1 MSQRHLSF
9 WPDKLPRQLTL
20 PKTSLY
26 YNVEVSATRYP
37 DKTFIRYYDTELTF
51 SRFRDETLALAG
63 YLEKKCGVKKGDRV
77 LLYMQNCPQFIIS
90 YYAILRA
97 NAVVVPIN
105 PMNLG
110 AELKHYILDSGAH
123 TLILA
128 QELFKYAKP
137 YLDADEKLL
146 ASVIVCSYEDYLLAD
161 TDLTIPESLKSPN
174 QNKEI
179 KEIKDSLDPSGA
191 SGVALWSEAL
201 ESQLKPGPLTTG
213 PEDLCVMP
221 YTSGTTGNP
230 KGCMHTHATVMS
242 TVCASESWFSSKAD
256 DTRLTVLPMFH
267 VTGMQSGMNGPLYTG
282 STIVLLSRWDRDLA
296 AKCIERYKIST
307 FSCIPTMV
315 VDFLANP
322 RVGEYDISS
331 LQRMNGGGTAMPQAI
346 AQKLLEMG
354 ITFVEGYGLSETI
367 APSHLNPPG
376 RAKKQ
381 CLGIPIFGVESL
393 VVDPLTMQEVENGQI
408 GEVIISGPQVF
419 KGYWKNPQATAQAL
433 INLGGKVF
441 LRTGDLAKE
450 DEDGYFFMVD
460 RLKRMINASGFKV
473 WPAEVE
479 LMLYKHPAVQEA
491 CVISAKDPYR
501 GETVKALVVV
511 KEQFKGQVKEGDII
525 EWAAKE
531 MAIYKAPKLIEF
543 KDHLPKSGSGKIL
556 WRQLQEEE
564 NKH

>member
-1 MSQRHLSF
+1 
-9 WPDKLPRQLTL
+9 
-20 PKTSLY
+20 
-26 YNVEVSATRYP
+26 
-37 DKTFIRYYDTELTF
+37 
-51 SRFRDETLALAG
+51 
-63 YLEKKCGVKKGDRV
+63 
-77 LLYMQNCPQFIIS
+77 MQNCPQFIIA

-110 AELKHYILDSGAH
+110 GELKHYILDSGAR
-123 TLILA
+123 TLILS
-128 QELFKYAKP
+128 QELFQHAAP
-137 YLDADEKLL
+137 YIDSDEKLL
-146 ASVIVCSYEDYLLAD
+146 GTVIVSSYKDYLRVD
-161 TDLTIPESLKSPN
+161 TDLPLPDSLKVS
-174 QNKEI
+174 KET
-179 KEIKDSLDPSGA
+179 KEGLGQSANP
-191 SGVALWSEAL
+191 GVALWSDAL
-201 ESQLKPGPLTTG
+201 DEQLQPGPLITG
-213 PEDLCVMP
+213 PQDLCVMP

-230 KGCMHTHATVMS
+230 KGCMHTHATVMA
-242 TVCASESWFSSKAD
+242 TICGGESWFSSKAD

-331 LQRMNGGGTAMPQAI
+331 LKRMNGGGTAMPHAI
-346 AQKLLEMG
+346 AQKLLDMG

-393 VVDPLTMQEVENGQI
+393 VVDPLTLEEVENGEI

-419 KGYWKNPQATAQAL
+419 KGYWNNPEASAQAL
-433 INLGGKVF
+433 INRGGRIF

-450 DEDGYFFMVD
+450 DVDGYFFMVD

-479 LMLYKHPAVQEA
+479 LMLYKHPAIQEA
-491 CVISAKDPYR
+491 CVISAKDQYR
-501 GETVKALVVV
+501 GETVKALVVI
-511 KEQFKGQVKEGDII
+511 KEQFRGQVKEAQII
-525 EWAAKE
+525 DWAAKE
-531 MAIYKAPKLIEF
+531 MATYKAPKLVEF
-543 KDHLPKSGSGKIL
+543 MDHLPKSGSGKIL
-556 WRQLQEEE
+556 WRQLQEGESK
-564 NKH
+564 N

>member
-1 MSQRHLSF
+1 MSQRHLPF

-37 DKTFIRYYDTELTF
+37 DKTFIRYYDTQITF
-51 SRFRDETLALAG
+51 SQFKDETLALAG
-63 YLEKKCGVKKGDRV
+63 YLETKCGVKKGDRV
-77 LLYMQNCPQFIIS
+77 LLYMQNCPQFIIA

-110 AELKHYILDSGAH
+110 GELKHYILDSGAR
-123 TLILA
+123 TLILS
-128 QELFKYAKP
+128 QELLQHAAP
-137 YLDADEKLL
+137 YIDSDEKLL
-146 ASVIVCSYEDYLLAD
+146 GTVIVSSYKDYLRVD
-161 TDLTIPESLKSPN
+161 TDLPLPDSLKVS
-174 QNKEI
+174 KET
-179 KEIKDSLDPSGA
+179 KEGLGQSANP
-191 SGVALWSEAL
+191 GVALWSDAL
-201 ESQLKPGPLTTG
+201 DEQLQPGPLITG
-213 PEDLCVMP
+213 PQDLCVMP

-230 KGCMHTHATVMS
+230 KGCMHTHATVMA
-242 TVCASESWFSSKAD
+242 TICGGESWFSSKAD

-331 LQRMNGGGTAMPQAI
+331 LKRMNGGGTAMPHAI
-346 AQKLLEMG
+346 AQKLLDMG

-393 VVDPLTMQEVENGQI
+393 VVDPLTLEEVENGEI

-419 KGYWKNPQATAQAL
+419 KGYWNNPEASAQAL
-433 INLGGKVF
+433 INRGGRIF

-450 DEDGYFFMVD
+450 DVDGYFFMVD

-479 LMLYKHPAVQEA
+479 LMLYKHPAIQEA
-491 CVISAKDPYR
+491 CVISAKDQYR
-501 GETVKALVVV
+501 GETVKALVVI
-511 KEQFKGQVKEGDII
+511 KEQFRGQVKEAQII
-525 EWAAKE
+525 DWAAKE
-531 MAIYKAPKLIEF
+531 MATYKAPKLVEF
-543 KDHLPKSGSGKIL
+543 MDHLPKSGSGKIL
-556 WRQLQEEE
+556 WRQLQEGESK
-564 NKH
+564 N

>member
-1 MSQRHLSF
+1 MSQRHLPF

-37 DKTFIRYYDTELTF
+37 DKTFIRYYDTQITF
-51 SRFRDETLALAG
+51 SQFKDETLALAG
-63 YLEKKCGVKKGDRV
+63 YLETKCGVKKGDRV
-77 LLYMQNCPQFIIS
+77 LLYMQNCPQFIIA

-110 AELKHYILDSGAH
+110 GELKHYILDSGAR
-123 TLILA
+123 TLILS
-128 QELFKYAKP
+128 QELFQHAAP
-137 YLDADEKLL
+137 YIDSDEKLL
-146 ASVIVCSYEDYLLAD
+146 GTVIVSSYKDYLRVD
-161 TDLTIPESLKSPN
+161 TDLTLPDSLKVS
-174 QNKEI
+174 KET
-179 KEIKDSLDPSGA
+179 KEGLGQSANP
-191 SGVALWSEAL
+191 GVALWSDAL
-201 ESQLKPGPLTTG
+201 DEQLQPGPLITG
-213 PEDLCVMP
+213 PQDLCVMP

-242 TVCASESWFSSKAD
+242 TICGGESWFSSKAD

-282 STIVLLSRWDRDLA
+282 STIVLLSRWDRELA

-331 LQRMNGGGTAMPQAI
+331 LKRMNGGGTAMPHAI
-346 AQKLLEMG
+346 AQKLLDMG

-393 VVDPLTMQEVENGQI
+393 VVDPLTLEEVENGEI

-419 KGYWKNPQATAQAL
+419 KGYWNNPEASAQAL
-433 INLGGKVF
+433 INRGGRIF

-450 DEDGYFFMVD
+450 DVDGYFFMVD

-479 LMLYKHPAVQEA
+479 LMLYKHPAIQEA
-491 CVISAKDPYR
+491 CVISAKDQYR
-501 GETVKALVVV
+501 GETVKALVVIKV
-511 KEQFKGQVKEGDII
+511 QFRGQVKEAQII
-525 EWAAKE
+525 DWAAKE
-531 MAIYKAPKLIEF
+531 MATYKAPKLVEF
-543 KDHLPKSGSGKIL
+543 MDHLPKSGSGKIL
-556 WRQLQEEE
+556 WRQLQEGESK
-564 NKH
+564 N